1 MSRIRLL
8 SIWGRGKNGNKL
20 YIFAPSPNG
29 NVPKW
34 KQTEAVPKTAIKKTH
49 RSGNS
54 EQCVL
59 PYGNVAVSGR

>member
-1 MSRIRLL
+1 MSHIRLL
-8 SIWGRGKNGNKL
+8 SIWGWGKNVKFVS
-20 YIFAPSPNG
+20 IFAPSPNG

-34 KQTEAVPKTAIKKTH
+34 KQTEAVPKTTIKKTH

-59 PYGNVAVSGR
+59 LYGNVAVSGR